1 MAFLTPRNMPELLF
15 KAPYGHLIL
24 QDFFEEFGQPLVS
37 PAGNTVS
44 GSYDVKQ
51 LPLIVFDKCSMGR
64 AVFTE

>member
-1 MAFLTPRNMPELLF
+1 MPELLF
-15 KAPYGHLIL
+15 KAPYGRLIL